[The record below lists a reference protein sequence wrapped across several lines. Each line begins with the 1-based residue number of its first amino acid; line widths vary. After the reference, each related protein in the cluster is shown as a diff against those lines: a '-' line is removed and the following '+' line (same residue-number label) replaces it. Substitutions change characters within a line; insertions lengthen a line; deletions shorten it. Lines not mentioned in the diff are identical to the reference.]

1 MASTSG
7 SIEQIELGPAMVP
20 HYFASDTEDI
30 VNPELLGLLFDET
43 VYLTAGAPIDPN
55 RVQPVPPVV
64 LRLADDDSMDD
75 LGSRLSPSQSDTQV
89 QPHESARQIA
99 RNEWI
104 HNEALLASHHG
115 RVHQEQFASL
125 RLRHEERSA
134 EMYQEENAMMTRAI
148 QVQRGVLQQAEAHNE
163 SLHNEEDA
171 LHDIEDLRTRTREVL
186 SEVRET
192 LQEVRHAHHEA
203 QVYELGAAYYQL
215 AWAAR
220 TDQTTGNPDREIRMA
235 AAQKARA
242 QAAAK
247 FPGVTTATHIP
258 PKSPPDL
265 SSPPSRVIPHINT
278 DGITFEAFPK
288 NAVPKGKGRQ
298 RQDNPQ
304 QGRYHI
310 FAELPPRLS
319 HVVDNA
325 SLAGGQSS
333 HQVYAKAD
341 GPLPQ

>member
-7 SIEQIELGPAMVP
+7 SIEQFEHGSAMVP

-43 VYLTAGAPIDPN
+43 VHLTAGAPIDPN

-75 LGSRLSPSQSDTQV
+75 LGSHLSSSQSDTQV

-148 QVQRGVLQQAEAHNE
+148 QFQRRVLLRAEAHNE
-163 SLHNEEDA
+163 RLHNEEDA

-186 SEVRET
+186 SEVREP

-203 QVYELGAAYYQL
+203 QVYELRAAYYQQ
-215 AWAAR
+215 AWAER
-220 TDQTTGNPDREIRMA
+220 TDQTTGNPDWEIRMA

-247 FPGVTTATHIP
+247 FQGVTTANHIP

-265 SSPPSRVIPHINT
+265 RSPPSRDAASSDIPRTNA
-278 DGITFEAFPK
+278 DGIPFKAIPK
-288 NAVPKGKGRQ
+288 MPSLREKAV
-298 RQDNPQ
+298 
-304 QGRYHI
+304 
-310 FAELPPRLS
+310 A
-319 HVVDNA
+319 HVHALAKVA
-325 SLAGGQSS
+325 SMAGGQSS
-333 HQVYAKAD
+333 HQVYAKAES
-341 GPLPQ
+341 PPPQ

>member
-1 MASTSG
+1 
-7 SIEQIELGPAMVP
+7 
-20 HYFASDTEDI
+20 
-30 VNPELLGLLFDET
+30 
-43 VYLTAGAPIDPN
+43 
-55 RVQPVPPVV
+55 
-64 LRLADDDSMDD
+64 
-75 LGSRLSPSQSDTQV
+75 
-89 QPHESARQIA
+89 
-99 RNEWI
+99 
-104 HNEALLASHHG
+104 
-115 RVHQEQFASL
+115 
-125 RLRHEERSA
+125 
-134 EMYQEENAMMTRAI
+134 MMTRAI
-148 QVQRGVLQQAEAHNE
+148 HVQREVLQRAEAHNE
-163 SLHNEEDA
+163 SLRNEEGA
-171 LHDIEDLRTRTREVL
+171 LHDIEDYRTRTRGIL

-192 LQEVRHAHHEA
+192 LQEARRSHLEA
-203 QVYELGAAYYQL
+203 EEYELRAAYYQEG
-215 AWAAR
+215 WAAR

-247 FPGVTTATHIP
+247 FPGVTTATHIR

-265 SSPPSRVIPHINT
+265 SSPPSRVIPHINA
-278 DGITFEAFPK
+278 DGIPFEAFPK